1 MEATP
6 SLACANKCVFCW
18 RHHKNPVG
26 TSWKWE
32 MDSSEEIL
40 DGIMSHHYKMVK
52 ELKGL
57 FTVLGFVSTIL
68 TVILTSNEMTRSSQ

>member
-1 MEATP
+1 MLADSLFVSGIQSHQCMEATP

-32 MDSSEEIL
+32 MDPSDIIVN
-40 DGIMSHHYKMVK
+40 GFMRYHYKMVK
-52 ELKGL
+52 ELKGVYL
-57 FTVLGFVSTIL
+57 NCL
-68 TVILTSNEMTRSSQ
+68 